1 MEWLT
6 FMITRSLHDPVCH
19 PGHWEGV
26 RPWLRPFA
34 AGRGPDRMDDR
45 PPVEEQA
52 NMVRPKAGALL
63 SHKHTESEIHGV
75 NRDKGVRS
83 TTQNSGA

>member
-52 NMVRPKAGALL
+52 KKKWFAPLKAGIIYYLGTYR
-63 SHKHTESEIHGV
+63 K
-75 NRDKGVRS
+75 RD
-83 TTQNSGA
+83 T